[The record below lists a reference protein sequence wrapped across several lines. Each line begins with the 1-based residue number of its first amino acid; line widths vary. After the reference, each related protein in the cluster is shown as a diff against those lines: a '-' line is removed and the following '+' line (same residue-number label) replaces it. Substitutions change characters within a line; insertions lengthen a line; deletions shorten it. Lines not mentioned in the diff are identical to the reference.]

1 VTHAPDLVEPVI
13 AFRSWRVVDGELVS
27 PFVDERWGAEIV
39 VARCHRGSAETF
51 RYADELLPYEHVSPH
66 PDCRCGIHAYFE
78 PRSAVSGVD
87 YRGVLGLAAMW
98 GRIEVHPAGLR
109 AQYARVQALGSS
121 PSWSGRQ
128 RAAVIAIA
136 DRLQLPLID
145 EQALP
150 VAATDFGSPLPA
162 SLRRPRD

>member
-1 VTHAPDLVEPVI
+1 VTHSPDLIDPVI

-27 PFVDERWGAEIV
+27 PFVEQRWGAEVV
-39 VARCHRGSAETF
+39 VARCHRGSADTF
-51 RYADELLPYEHVSPH
+51 RYADDVLPYEHSSPH

-87 YRGVLGLAAMW
+87 YRGVLGLAALW

-121 PSWSGRQ
+121 PSWSGLQ
-128 RAAVIAIA
+128 RGAVVAIA
-136 DRLQLPLID
+136 ERLQLPLID
-145 EQALP
+145 EQALRT
-150 VAATDFGSPLPA
+150 VAPDFGSPLPP
-162 SLRRPRD
+162 SLRP